1 MRAALARIGSAMV
14 LLLVLTSCTPA
25 WSGLDNS
32 GGKTVLTVWYW
43 NRSIEDDLFREFEKL
58 HPDIEVKNQK
68 IGGDYN
74 SKVRTTLAGKS
85 YIPDVLALNV
95 DIATYFPASD
105 QFVNLYDL
113 GAAKIEPDYLP
124 WKWKLGQTPDGVQ
137 MGVPTD
143 IGPTALYY
151 RADLF
156 QKAGL
161 PGDPA
166 QVAQKIKTWDDYIA
180 AGKQMQQKLPGVFMV
195 DNITRMFNQQIRQQE
210 TLFVNRDN
218 VYVGND
224 DQVKH
229 AWDTAASMIPAGVS
243 AEVQNGTPDRN
254 AALSNGTVASFVGA
268 AWEKQILMDAAP
280 QTAGKWRI
288 APAPGRPGNDGG
300 SFLTIPKASKH
311 QQEAYELISFLQSPQ
326 NSLRQQVN
334 MQLFPSTPWAYTQPE
349 FLKPDEFFGGQVTN
363 EIFAKAARNVPNIY
377 YSPADN
383 VVGPPL
389 NDNILE
395 VGVSGKDPQT
405 AWNDAQSRIKREL
418 EHKMPDVKL
427 EGK

>member
-1 MRAALARIGSAMV
+1 
-14 LLLVLTSCTPA
+14 
-25 WSGLDNS
+25 
-32 GGKTVLTVWYW
+32 
-43 NRSIEDDLFREFEKL
+43 
-58 HPDIEVKNQK
+58 
-68 IGGDYN
+68 
-74 SKVRTTLAGKS
+74 
-85 YIPDVLALNV
+85 
-95 DIATYFPASD
+95 
-105 QFVNLYDL
+105 
-113 GAAKIEPDYLP
+113 
-124 WKWKLGQTPDGVQ
+124 

-156 QKAGL
+156 EKAGL

-166 QVAQKIKTWDDYIA
+166 QVAQKIKSWDDYIA

-300 SFLTIPKASKH
+300 SFLTIPESVQTSA
-311 QQEAYELISFLQSPQ
+311 
-326 NSLRQQVN
+326 
-334 MQLFPSTPWAYTQPE
+334 
-349 FLKPDEFFGGQVTN
+349 GGVRVDLVPA
-363 EIFAKAARNVPNIY
+363 IAAKLVA
-377 YSPADN
+377 PAGQHPALSIN
-383 VVGPPL
+383 A
-389 NDNILE
+389 
-395 VGVSGKDPQT
+395 VGVYAAGIPQ
-405 AWNDAQSRIKREL
+405 A
-418 EHKMPDVKL
+418 
-427 EGK
+427 G